1 MVRWGLGKWISLVI
15 FIASLYI
22 IWQIRQ
28 ILLLIFATVVLVT
41 ALNLL
46 VRIL

>member
-1 MVRWGLGKWISLVI
+1 MRWGLGKWLGLVI